1 MRMVKAAWPCPVL
14 ISAPK
19 KGAGDMGQTMMTPY
33 RTRSPSF
40 RARFRRGASETPA
53 PAAPVTGTR
62 SLEADIRR
70 QADRARTEGRKG
82 RRREQ
87 CLTVFR
93 QFRMTVEHIVHEQPH
108 IQLVS
113 GEPHPGIDEL
123 RRRIH
128 PLLRGIARRV
138 DNVVGKRPRI
148 AAVILIFNPKMDVF
162 VIA

>member
-1 MRMVKAAWPCPVL
+1 MVKAAWPCPVL

-33 RTRSPSF
+33 KTRSLSF
-40 RARFRRGASETPA
+40 RARFSRGASEA
-53 PAAPVTGTR
+53 PARTAPVTDGR
-62 SLEADIRR
+62 SKADIRR

-93 QFRMTVEHIVHEQPH
+93 KFRVTVEHIVHEQPH

-113 GEPHPGIDEL
+113 GEPHPGVDEL

-128 PLLRGIARRV
+128 PLLRGIAGRV
-138 DNVVGKRPRI
+138 GDEVGKRTWI
-148 AAVILIFNPKMDVF
+148 AAVILIFSPQMDLF
-162 VIA
+162 AIA

>member
-1 MRMVKAAWPCPVL
+1 MVKAAWPCPVL

-33 RTRSPSF
+33 KTRSLSF
-40 RARFRRGASETPA
+40 RARFSRGASEA
-53 PAAPVTGTR
+53 PARTAPVTDGR
-62 SLEADIRR
+62 SLETDIRR

-93 QFRMTVEHIVHEQPH
+93 ETRVTVEHIVHEQSH

-113 GEPHPGIDEL
+113 GEPHPGVDEL

-128 PLLRGIARRV
+128 SLLRGIAGRV
-138 DNVVGKRPRI
+138 GDVVGKRARI
-148 AAVILIFNPKMDVF
+148 AAVILIFGPQMNLFAV
-162 VIA
+162 A